1 MRFRQNRLFWYVIL
15 GLIVIGFVSRLR
27 HLLVPVLVLGAI
39 FLLYKFPP
47 NRWMRNS
54 SRTHS
59 SSKQRRAKRAKFRVI
74 DGSGRED
81 NDNEP
86 PRYH

>member
-1 MRFRQNRLFWYVIL
+1 MKFRRDRLFWYVIL
-15 GLIVIGFVSRLR
+15 GLVIIGIISMLR

-47 NRWMRNS
+47 NRWGIS
-54 SRTHS
+54 SERRS
-59 SSKQRRAKRAKFRVI
+59 ASAKQRRAKRAKFHVI
-74 DGSGRED
+74 DGTKR
-81 NDNEP
+81 NDDDDT